1 MKKLVIYPL
10 AVIMLLVVACQ
21 GDSKSD
27 NYADQ
32 ISKKHSSE
40 QLLKS
45 INMSIDEVA
54 KKESK
59 ESLQKEEEDML
70 VYQYNL
76 GEGETYEVRYVFDNL
91 GCFEVGVDTQIKLA
105 EQTKNVKEGWLNY
118 FNQSSDYTKVE
129 DANQLISWDKND
141 GKVTV
146 ELDYALEAEG
156 VLTLTIFANE

>member
-1 MKKLVIYPL
+1 
-10 AVIMLLVVACQ
+10 
-21 GDSKSD
+21 
-27 NYADQ
+27 
-32 ISKKHSSE
+32 
-40 QLLKS
+40 
-45 INMSIDEVA
+45 MSIDEVA

-59 ESLQKEEEDML
+59 EALQKEEEDML

-146 ELDYALEAEG
+146 ELDYVLEAEG